1 MEKIYYVEVSENKV
15 KPFININPEKI
26 VTKKVDTIEIKGI
39 FLEGS
44 PNASFKLE
52 GIGEVSL
59 IKQDI
64 KDFCYDYGELKKLL
78 LGDDIDIVEDIDE
91 DIDEDD
97 LFM

>member
-1 MEKIYYVEVSENKV
+1 MEDIYYVEVSENKV

-26 VTKKVDTIEIKGI
+26 VTKKVDTIEIKEI

>member
-26 VTKKVDTIEIKGI
+26 ISKKVDTIKIKGI

-44 PNASFKLE
+44 PNNSFELE
-52 GIGEVSL
+52 GMGEVSL

-64 KDFCYDYGELKKLL
+64 KDCCYDYDELKRLL
-78 LGDDIDIVEDIDE
+78 LGDIDMDE
-91 DIDEDD
+91 DIEDD
-97 LFM
+97 LFE